1 MKHLIKKI
9 LKEELNDK
17 INVIYQFYD
26 VEEYCSDVDGLYGMH
41 ANDVPYLYRF
51 KTNIEFIPKDFENEL
66 TPTKVISYVGWVY
79 RTRSGSVWP
88 DYNSSIRAKEMPIL
102 RYIDFLS
109 LNHKD
114 FLAEKHKSIAKDF
127 VNKIKNNENNNYRGT
142 NK

>member
-26 VEEYCSDVDGLYGMH
+26 VEEYYGDVDVLY
-41 ANDVPYLYRF
+41 ANDIPYLYRF
-51 KTNIEFIPKDFENEL
+51 KTNIEFIPKDFKNEL
-66 TPTKVISYVGWVY
+66 TPTKVISYVGWEY
-79 RTRSGSVWP
+79 RTKNDSVLP
-88 DYNSSIRAKEMPIL
+88 DYNNSIRAKEMPIL

-114 FLAEKHKSIAKDF
+114 FLAKKHKSIAKDF
-127 VNKIKNNENNNYRGT
+127 VNKIKNNENNNYRRS